1 VTEKTNMQ
9 ELLARAA
16 SLCVETGTD
25 LDAFM
30 RGAWTAY
37 VEARPGYR
45 EQLEEIQ
52 LRKELQQLR
61 DAGRMGSA

>member
-1 VTEKTNMQ
+1 MQ

-16 SLCVETGTD
+16 SLCVETGID

-30 RGAWTAY
+30 RGAWAAY

-45 EQLEEIQ
+45 EELEEAQ
-52 LRKELQQLR
+52 LRKELDHLR
-61 DAGRMGSA
+61 RLGRIGAA